1 MCGWFSEA
9 RACASRSKR
18 ATRSGSRAEAPET
31 IRIGREDRGKNLDR
45 DLAMQLGVAGAID
58 YAHTANAERAD
69 DLVRADVCAG
79 RQPHE
84 VIGAA
89 AAGDGGR
96 PAGLYRSR
104 VDIRLEASS
113 AARSWQ
119 QLATYYFV
127 RF

>member
-18 ATRSGSRAEAPET
+18 PRRSGSDAKT
-31 IRIGREDRGKNLDR
+31 RGKNLDR

-58 YAHTANAERAD
+58 LAHTANAERAD

-79 RQPHE
+79 RQRHE

-104 VDIRLEASS
+104 VDIPLEASS
-113 AARSWQ
+113 AAARARQ
-119 QLATYYFV
+119 P
-127 RF
+127 

>member
-1 MCGWFSEA
+1 
-9 RACASRSKR
+9 
-18 ATRSGSRAEAPET
+18 
-31 IRIGREDRGKNLDR
+31 
-45 DLAMQLGVAGAID
+45 MQLRVAGAID
-58 YAHTANAERAD
+58 LAHTANAERAD

-79 RQPHE
+79 RQRHE

-104 VDIRLEASS
+104 VDIGSRLRVRRGPGSTLLEALSDS
-113 AARSWQ
+113 I
-119 QLATYYFV
+119 L